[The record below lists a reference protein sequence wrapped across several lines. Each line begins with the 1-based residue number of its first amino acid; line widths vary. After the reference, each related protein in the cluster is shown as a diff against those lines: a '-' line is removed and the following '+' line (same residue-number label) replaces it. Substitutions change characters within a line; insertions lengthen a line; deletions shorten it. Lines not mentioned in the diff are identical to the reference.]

1 MSDRHDADATAPEGL
16 ALVIID
22 MISGWDFPDAEHLL
36 PHARR
41 VATEI
46 AALAQ
51 ACRDRGVPVIYAN
64 DNRGRWRSDFH
75 ALVDAAL
82 AQDGL
87 GAEIT
92 RLMRPHDDD
101 YFVLKPKHSIFHGT
115 PMPFLL
121 QHLRV
126 QRLVLAGVSSD
137 QCVLMSVSDARM
149 RELDPIVP
157 ADCSA
162 SQGEARHEVLLQQLR
177 ETWKVEAPPTWRVL
191 FEDTP
196 LSPSPSPLTRQEPS
210 ND

>member
-1 MSDRHDADATAPEGL
+1 MSAGRDADAPAPGGL

-36 PHARR
+36 PHAQH

-46 AALAQ
+46 AGLAQ

-64 DNRGRWRSDFH
+64 DNRGRWRSDFRS
-75 ALVDAAL
+75 LVDAAM
-82 AQDGL
+82 AQDGP

-92 RLMRPHDDD
+92 RLMRPHEDD

-162 SQGEARHEVLLQQLR
+162 SQGKARHQVLLQQLR
-177 ETWKVEAPPTWRVL
+177 ETWKVEAPDTWREI
-191 FEDTP
+191 FQNAP
-196 LSPSPSPLTRQEPS
+196 SSPSPAPPPRQEPS

>member
-1 MSDRHDADATAPEGL
+1 MSERRDAQAPAPGGL

-36 PHARR
+36 PHAQR

-46 AALAQ
+46 AGLAQ

-64 DNRGRWRSDFH
+64 DNRGRWRSDFR
-75 ALVDAAL
+75 ALVEHAL
-82 AQDGL
+82 AQDGP
-87 GAEIT
+87 GAEIA
-92 RLMRPHDDD
+92 RLMRPHEHD

-162 SQGEARHEVLLQQLR
+162 SQGEERHQVLLQQLR
-177 ETWKVEAPPTWRVL
+177 ETWKVEAPDTWRAI
-191 FEDTP
+191 FEDAA
-196 LSPSPSPLTRQEPS
+196 PSPSPEPPPRQEPS